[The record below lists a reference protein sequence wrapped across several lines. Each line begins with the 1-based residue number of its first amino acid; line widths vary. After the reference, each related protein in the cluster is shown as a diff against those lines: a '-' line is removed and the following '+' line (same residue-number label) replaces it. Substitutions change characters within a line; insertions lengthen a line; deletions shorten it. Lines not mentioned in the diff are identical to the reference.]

1 MDQLVA
7 GRGKGH
13 YVGGWPA
20 KPVMTVRRRR
30 MKRGRNGLNDLQ
42 KVILVQGGLVGCL
55 VGRPSDIRLE
65 CKGELPLDAQKY
77 SEEN

>member
-1 MDQLVA
+1 MEHGTSDVDQLVA

-42 KVILVQGGLVGCL
+42 KVILVQGGLVAW
-55 VGRPSDIRLE
+55 LE
-65 CKGELPLDAQKY
+65 GHLTLGLSAKGSSL
-77 SEEN
+77 